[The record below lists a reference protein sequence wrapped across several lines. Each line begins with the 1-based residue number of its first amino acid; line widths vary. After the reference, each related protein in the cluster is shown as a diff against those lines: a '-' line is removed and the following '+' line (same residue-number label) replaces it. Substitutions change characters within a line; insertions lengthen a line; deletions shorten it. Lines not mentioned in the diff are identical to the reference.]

1 MVQNL
6 PMYIKTIKQKISELE
21 EKIKLSSYDYEF
33 IQNQN
38 ENQNENEKE
47 KEKLSNECNLIIS
60 EINEH
65 YQKMQLELIEKFDQ
79 ITNSNSSDSNYDE
92 KLNFL
97 KNQNSNLIKSYK
109 ISPEVV
115 EYYKQTSLVSINNH
129 LEKILSE
136 IKSEHE
142 FNENKNSKKFIY
154 YNKIVNREY
163 STDSTTTL
171 NNLSYLK
178 DVLKLFKKNKQ
189 KIDNFTTKYFLPLA
203 GVIDEKYND
212 LQNSFKNELELF
224 KNFNPEIL
232 TFNKDKNLYDIKD
245 FGYDTQLLRN
255 IGVRNKYDAFNLFY
269 EITGTKYSN
278 MIKYK
283 ETQSSLERITVSSPY
298 WKRMKLISEKLGEIY
313 IFLNKEF
320 KQIINEF
327 KLYLKSINTSITD
340 SSDFKKFQKII
351 SVWDKKDFIEFIKE
365 KYSNVIKEINNK
377 N

>member
-6 PMYIKTIKQKISELE
+6 PMYIKTIKQKISDLE
-21 EKIKLSSYDYEF
+21 EKIKQSSYDYEI

-38 ENQNENEKE
+38 DNQNDNEKA
-47 KEKLSNECNLIIS
+47 KLSNECNLIIS

-65 YQKMQLELIEKFDQ
+65 YQKMQLELIEKFNI
-79 ITNSNSSDSNYDE
+79 ITNKNSSDSNYDE
-92 KLNFL
+92 KLDFL

-142 FNENKNSKKFIY
+142 LNENKNSKKFIF
-154 YNKIVNREY
+154 YNKLVNREY
-163 STDSTTTL
+163 STDCTTTL

-232 TFNKDKNLYDIKD
+232 TFNKDINLYDIKD
-245 FGYDTQLLRN
+245 FGYDTQILN
-255 IGVRNKYDAFNLFY
+255 KIEVRNKYDAFNLFY

-283 ETQSSLERITVSSPY
+283 ETQSALERITVSSPY
-298 WKRMKLISEKLGEIY
+298 WKRMELISEKLEEIY

-327 KLYLKSINTSITD
+327 KRYLKSINTSITD

-351 SVWDKKDFIEFIKE
+351 SVWDKKDFNEFLKE
-365 KYSNVIKEINNK
+365 KYSNMIKEINNK

>member
-6 PMYIKTIKQKISELE
+6 HMYIQTIKQKISDLE
-21 EKIKLSSYDYEF
+21 EKIKLSSYDYEI

-38 ENQNENEKE
+38 ENQNDNEKA
-47 KEKLSNECNLIIS
+47 KLSNECNLIIS

-65 YQKMQLELIEKFDQ
+65 YQKMQLELIEKFNI
-79 ITNSNSSDSNYDE
+79 ITNKNSSDSNYDE

-115 EYYKQTSLVSINNH
+115 EYYKQTCLVSINNH

-142 FNENKNSKKFIY
+142 LNENKNSKKFIF
-154 YNKIVNREY
+154 YNKLVNREY
-163 STDSTTTL
+163 STDCTTTL

-232 TFNKDKNLYDIKD
+232 TFNKDINLYDIKD
-245 FGYDTQLLRN
+245 FGYDTQILN
-255 IGVRNKYDAFNLFY
+255 KIEVRNKYDAFNLFY

-283 ETQSSLERITVSSPY
+283 ETQSALERITVSSPY
-298 WKRMKLISEKLGEIY
+298 WKRMELISEKLEEIY

-327 KLYLKSINTSITD
+327 KRYLKSINTSITD

-351 SVWDKKDFIEFIKE
+351 SVWDKKDFNEFLKE
-365 KYSNVIKEINNK
+365 KYSNMIKEINNK